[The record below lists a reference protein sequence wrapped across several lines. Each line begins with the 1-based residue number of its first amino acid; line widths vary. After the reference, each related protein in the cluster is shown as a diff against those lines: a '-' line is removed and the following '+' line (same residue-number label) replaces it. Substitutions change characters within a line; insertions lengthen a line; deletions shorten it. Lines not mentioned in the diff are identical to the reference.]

1 MIVRAKLNWG
11 RWICDC
17 PTDNCNNAEYAIW
30 NEVKRKEMICAVC
43 GQGPWSIVL
52 PKNKDRI
59 EEIVSSRSIENQN
72 WNRGESVR
80 YLLQENKKHEVS

>member
-1 MIVRAKLNWG
+1 
-11 RWICDC
+11 
-17 PTDNCNNAEYAIW
+17 
-30 NEVKRKEMICAVC
+30 MICAVC

-59 EEIVSSRSIENQN
+59 EEIVSSRPIENQN